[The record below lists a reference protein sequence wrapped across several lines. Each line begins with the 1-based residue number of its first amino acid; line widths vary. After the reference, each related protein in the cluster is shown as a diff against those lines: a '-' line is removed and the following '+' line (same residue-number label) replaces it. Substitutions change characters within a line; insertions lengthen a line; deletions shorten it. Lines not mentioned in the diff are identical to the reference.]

1 MNDRVGS
8 QVGNYRLI
16 SHLGQGG
23 FAEVYL
29 GEHIYLRSKAAIKL
43 MNTQLSEIHKDHF
56 LEEARFLVSLIHPH
70 IVRVLD
76 FGVEGETP
84 FLVLD
89 YASRGSLRR
98 LHPAGV
104 PLPLMTI
111 VDYTRQI
118 AEALQYA
125 HEQKLIHRDIKPEN
139 LLLGRNNEILLSDF
153 GIALLAQS
161 TLSQSVQEVAGTT
174 ALRMALRHAS
184 V

>member
-56 LEEARFLVSLIHPH
+56 LEEARFLVNLIHPH

-84 FLVLD
+84 LNFPTPEMGR
-89 YASRGSLRR
+89 YHSNPRNTSNTGRCR
-98 LHPAGV
+98 C
-104 PLPLMTI
+104 
-111 VDYTRQI
+111 
-118 AEALQYA
+118 ALQ
-125 HEQKLIHRDIKPEN
+125 HVFCP
-139 LLLGRNNEILLSDF
+139 
-153 GIALLAQS
+153 
-161 TLSQSVQEVAGTT
+161 T
-174 ALRMALRHAS
+174 
-184 V
+184 